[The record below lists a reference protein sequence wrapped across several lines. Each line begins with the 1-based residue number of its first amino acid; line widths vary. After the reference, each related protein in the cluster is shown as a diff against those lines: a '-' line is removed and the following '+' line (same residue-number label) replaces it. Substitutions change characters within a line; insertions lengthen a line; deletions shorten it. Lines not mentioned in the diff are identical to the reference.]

1 MKKKKLTFLSFKKKI
16 QKLYKKTCFKQTGR
30 HRLQRRLHG
39 SDGLPDD
46 VRGHV
51 AGLQGP
57 RGRPEADQEDLQL
70 KKRRVTEDFSS
81 SSLKKKKK
89 KKNLLATRCGD
100 GGGGRGVNL
109 FRPVLIYLCRRESPL
124 GCSLLRR
131 KRVQNGRERY
141 LISLCSPAPTSR
153 VESARALPSLFSFS
167 NTSTLPRPARTVSRV
182 NGRCDEKK

>member
-1 MKKKKLTFLSFKKKI
+1 MKKKKTHLSLFFFKKKI
-16 QKLYKKTCFKQTGR
+16 QKLYKKTLFKQTGR

-89 KKNLLATRCGD
+89 KTCLQRAAATAAAAEE
-100 GGGGRGVNL
+100 L
-109 FRPVLIYLCRRESPL
+109 TFF
-124 GCSLLRR
+124 
-131 KRVQNGRERY
+131 
-141 LISLCSPAPTSR
+141 APY
-153 VESARALPSLFSFS
+153 
-167 NTSTLPRPARTVSRV
+167 
-182 NGRCDEKK
+182 